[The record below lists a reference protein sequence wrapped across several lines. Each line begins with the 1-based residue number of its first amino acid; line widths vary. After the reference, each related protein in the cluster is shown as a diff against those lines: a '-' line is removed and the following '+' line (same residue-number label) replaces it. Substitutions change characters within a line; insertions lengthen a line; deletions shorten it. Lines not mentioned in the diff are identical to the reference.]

1 MATVSIDLADKTTL
15 DAVATELGRSTDLA
29 SNTPSSLFAGMKYLL
44 ANGSSVVRRIQRGTS
59 TMNSSNGVTINF
71 STTLTNPD
79 KCLVLLDGGF
89 VPKETYNANLLY
101 LDSLTAGS
109 MLVKGYSN
117 TSYTFSWQVIE
128 FY

>member
-15 DAVATELGRSTDLA
+15 DAVATELGSSTDLA
-29 SNTPSSLFAGMKYLL
+29 SNTPSSLFAGLKYLL
-44 ANGSSVVRRIQRGTS
+44 ANGASVVRRIQRGTA
-59 TMNSSNGVTINF
+59 TMNNSNGATINF
-71 STTLTNPD
+71 PTALTSLD

-89 VPKETYNANLLY
+89 VPKGTYDAKLLY
-101 LDSLTAGS
+101 LDSLTTSS
-109 MLVKGYSN
+109 MVAKGYSN